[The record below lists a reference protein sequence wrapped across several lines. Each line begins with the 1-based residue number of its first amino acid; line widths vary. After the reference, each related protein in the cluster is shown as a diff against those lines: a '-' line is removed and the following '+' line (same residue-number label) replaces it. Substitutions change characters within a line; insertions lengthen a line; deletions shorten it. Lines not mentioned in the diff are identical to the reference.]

1 MPINVDLGTQSP
13 FTIDQNNVQDGNV
26 DLALA
31 ANGTLIVDG
40 VNVSIVNIAGGSIV
54 SNTTIESIN
63 GANVN
68 IGNNVAG
75 VSAGSTFTYDIAAN
89 SSLTLNVGTLNVGL
103 LNSTTINFQDTLGT
117 GEFTLF
123 PSAINLSLSNLPV
136 VNGLSNGDKIEVIGA
151 TSASLVGNVLTF
163 HYPGL
168 LGLDTTAQ
176 FFLSGIP
183 VGSSITFDAATGT
196 VIFACFLRGTRVAT
210 PAGEV
215 AVEDLRP
222 GDEIL
227 TLNQGRTI
235 IKWIGR
241 RVLDPKTI
249 ERPRDALPVR
259 VRQHALAENVP
270 HRDLLMSPDHSLFL
284 DGSLIPV
291 KLLINGTTIV
301 QEGQDEP
308 FEYFH
313 IELEK
318 HDVIMVEGAFAE
330 TYLDLG
336 NRQMFG
342 GPGVV
347 QLFPSGKHD
356 WRDYS
361 YPPVYD
367 GPVFDRV
374 CARLEAQ
381 ALAMGYTTRSALA
394 S

>member
-26 DLALA
+26 NLALA
-31 ANGTLIVDG
+31 ATGTLIVDG
-40 VNVSIVNIAGGSIV
+40 VQVSIVNIAGGSIV

-63 GANVN
+63 GANVVV
-68 IGNNVAG
+68 GNNVAG
-75 VSAGSTFTYDIAAN
+75 VSAGSSFTYDIAAN

-103 LNSTTINFQDTLGT
+103 LNNTAINFQSTGGT

-123 PSAINLSLSNLPV
+123 PSAINISLSNMPV

-151 TSASLVGNVLTF
+151 TSASLAGNVLTF

-168 LGLDTTAQ
+168 LGLDTTTT
-176 FFLSGIP
+176 FFLNGIP

-210 PAGEV
+210 PNGEV
-215 AVEDLRP
+215 AVEDLKP
-222 GDEIL
+222 GDEVL
-227 TLNQGRTI
+227 TLNHGKTA

-241 RVLDPKTI
+241 RLLDPTMI

-301 QEGQDEP
+301 QETQD
-308 FEYFH
+308 
-313 IELEK
+313 
-318 HDVIMVEGAFAE
+318 
-330 TYLDLG
+330 
-336 NRQMFG
+336 
-342 GPGVV
+342 
-347 QLFPSGKHD
+347 
-356 WRDYS
+356 
-361 YPPVYD
+361 
-367 GPVFDRV
+367 
-374 CARLEAQ
+374 
-381 ALAMGYTTRSALA
+381 
-394 S
+394 